1 MFVVLNMAPEVKR
14 ERVLL
19 RHKGD
24 QQAVEMLMVINYMI
38 FGNENKTSKYFQ
50 SFDALCEAAG
60 DDEENAVNVMVTRDM
75 TREEVVA
82 LILQAV
88 Q

>member
-1 MFVVLNMAPEVKR
+1 MFVVLNMAPEDKR

-24 QQAVEMLMVINYMI
+24 QQAVEMLMVINYT
-38 FGNENKTSKYFQ
+38 FFWAENKTSKYFQ
-50 SFDALCEAAG
+50 SLDALCEAAG

-82 LILQAV
+82 KILQAV